1 MTTAAAAMACRGPS
15 ARQLL
20 STVSSSSPVSV
31 TPKSKVSH
39 IFRGALPSSGIL
51 TAKRNIH
58 GTAVRQ
64 TDGVFSGL
72 TDHRDRIPWIE
83 AFKEQ
88 QREQAGKGSSSGNNA
103 HQKVERDMTP
113 KKMSDSYHRVIL
125 PLGRDPSLS
134 DTYINSSGHIR

>member
-1 MTTAAAAMACRGPS
+1 MATAATMAWRGAS
-15 ARQLL
+15 SSRLL
-20 STVSSSSPVSV
+20 STVGSSSPVSV
-31 TPKSKVSH
+31 TSKSKVPRL
-39 IFRGALPSSGIL
+39 FRGVLPPSGVL
-51 TAKRNIH
+51 TASRNLH

-88 QREQAGKGSSSGNNA
+88 QREQEGKGASSGDRA
-103 HQKVERDMTP
+103 HRKIERDMTP